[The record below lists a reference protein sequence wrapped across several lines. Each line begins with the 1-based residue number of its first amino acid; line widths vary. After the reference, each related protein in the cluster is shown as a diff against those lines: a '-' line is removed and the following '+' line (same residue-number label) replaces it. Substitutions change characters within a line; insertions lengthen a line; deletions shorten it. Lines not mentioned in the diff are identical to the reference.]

1 MPSTGV
7 GARSTSYQNIMPLEP
22 FWFALKLEGRVR
34 SVHKVD
40 WCVHASTGGC
50 FVVLHASIWGKI
62 SRCFFLRLCILWF
75 QDSSTAQ
82 NKALLTKIIDKVERH
97 SFFGIQVTL
106 AMSELSFPVV
116 DQILLQ
122 FWSLKTF
129 FLKMQKACL
138 LIRMRVN
145 DARGLFVFFCKL
157 KTLFLV
163 QILVSTSDW
172 RLWRSRM
179 ATWWFCRKQMSP
191 LIWTFCSGY
200 ISCICC
206 CIWWQRRRSRPAI
219 CIFFKLQISLSFYK
233 SLYLT
238 ATRTVEAADLLKTA
252 HLAVN
257 KVW

>member
-82 NKALLTKIIDKVERH
+82 NKALLTKIIDESGKA
-97 SFFGIQVTL
+97 FFLWDSGDLGHVRI
-106 AMSELSFPVV
+106 LSFPVV

-122 FWSLKTF
+122 IWSLKRKFSSKGRKPAFWSGWTRWGWTTPVV
-129 FLKMQKACL
+129 C
-138 LIRMRVN
+138 
-145 DARGLFVFFCKL
+145 
-157 KTLFLV
+157 LFL
-163 QILVSTSDW
+163 QIKLVLGPDF
-172 RLWRSRM
+172 
-179 ATWWFCRKQMSP
+179 A
-191 LIWTFCSGY
+191 
-200 ISCICC
+200 
-206 CIWWQRRRSRPAI
+206 
-219 CIFFKLQISLSFYK
+219 
-233 SLYLT
+233 
-238 ATRTVEAADLLKTA
+238 
-252 HLAVN
+252 
-257 KVW
+257 

>member
-62 SRCFFLRLCILWF
+62 SRCFFLRLGILWF

-82 NKALLTKIIDKVERH
+82 NKALLTKWKIILSLGFRWSCQNIVFPFSWSDSSADLIVEN
-97 SFFGIQVTL
+97 F
-106 AMSELSFPVV
+106 
-116 DQILLQ
+116 
-122 FWSLKTF
+122 F

-179 ATWWFCRKQMSP
+179 ATWWFCRKHMSP

-200 ISCICC
+200 ISCI
-206 CIWWQRRRSRPAI
+206 WWQRRRTRPAI
-219 CIFFKLQISLSFYK
+219 CIFLKLQISLSFYK

-238 ATRTVEAADLLKTA
+238 ATRTVEAADLLQTA
-252 HLAVN
+252 HLAVK